1 MGRKLTNILITFLI
15 LVLLS
20 GTILVR
26 DYHLLS
32 SDFYEINGTNSCP
45 ERLVY
50 NIPYSGWHDSPDKT
64 ILMLSKLSEE
74 SLTGHTQLNDR
85 ENPIFPIKSIL
96 TLLGTRHYSASFP
109 TALAFS
115 DTILSSDSG
124 IHYNNTSVPFDI
136 SQIRIENSTRVI
148 SSFGERKI
156 GSKNA
161 AEASLFIKN
170 EMENAGLQV
179 SLDNFSVR
187 VRTRNFNYWNVSG
200 TNIVGVKD
208 GNVLKDEIILVTA
221 HYDSII
227 LVPPKSGI
235 RGFFDSRIKR
245 PYLWPVWSD
254 TYVCESANG
263 TGVDDNAGGVACM
276 LELAKTLQNESF
288 NRTIYFIAFSGEE
301 SNLLGSQAWVKA
313 HPELKDNI
321 VAVVNVDCVGNE
333 PLYVCYLPQYA
344 WLRDIFENEAKSSG
358 IRIQSALIERGDHE
372 IFWENYIPAVVLCHH
387 NYKSHDNFH
396 ELSDTVDNVDFSV
409 IRNASALA
417 ARSII
422 YLADPDENQ
431 APLVNVSNPKVSEA
445 SFELMYN
452 VSDPEST
459 VEVFFDNQSLGNLRS
474 GRTFSLPEGGHTI
487 KVLATDRYGN
497 RGTESINVVNEEKQN
512 RSSEPPHQEIESSVN
527 EIKYVIGYPEN
538 PMDSNRT
545 IYYYLDDFGPLDPE
559 NPFVLTPGS
568 HNLKIWF
575 ENESGTLFMENKT
588 PDFRK
593 YSMER
598 VQVDNPFMD
607 RRNPL
612 VFISGIFAI
621 LAAFAFYGKRIKKR
635 FSGPKVS
642 EAEKKEG
649 I

>member
-1 MGRKLTNILITFLI
+1 MGRKLANLFITFLI

-20 GTILVR
+20 ETVFAH
-26 DYHLLS
+26 DYHVLS
-32 SDFYEINGTNSCP
+32 SDFHEINGTSSCP
-45 ERLVY
+45 EKIVY
-50 NIPYSGWHDSPDKT
+50 NISYSGWNDSPDKT
-64 ILMLSKLSEE
+64 ISLLSKLSEE
-74 SLTGHTQLNDR
+74 SL
-85 ENPIFPIKSIL
+85 
-96 TLLGTRHYSASFP
+96 
-109 TALAFS
+109 
-115 DTILSSDSG
+115 
-124 IHYNNTSVPFDI
+124 SVPFDI
-136 SQIRIENSTRVI
+136 SQTRIENSTRII

-170 EMENAGLQV
+170 EMENAGLHV

-187 VRTRNFNYWNVSG
+187 VRTRNFNYWNVNG
-200 TNIVGVKD
+200 TNVVGVKE
-208 GNVLKDEIILVTA
+208 GNVLKNEIILVTA
-221 HYDSII
+221 HYDSRI
-227 LVPPKSGI
+227 LVPPESGLKDT
-235 RGFFDSRIKR
+235 FDSMIRK

-276 LELAKTLQNESF
+276 LELAKALQNESF

-301 SNLLGSQAWVKA
+301 SNLLGSQAWVEA

-321 VAVVNVDCVGNE
+321 VAVVNLDCVGNE

-344 WLRDIFENEAKSSG
+344 WLKDIFENEARNSG
-358 IRIQSALIERGDHE
+358 VRIQSALIERGDHE
-372 IFWENYIPAVVLCHH
+372 IFWENHIPAVVLCHH

-409 IRNASALA
+409 IRNASTLA
-417 ARSII
+417 ARSVI

-431 APLVNVSNPKVSEA
+431 APLVNVSNPEISEA
-445 SFELMYN
+445 SFELIYN

-459 VEVFFDNQSLGNLRS
+459 VEVFFDNQSLGYLQS

-497 RGTESINVVNEEKQN
+497 RDAESINVVNEEKQS
-512 RSSEPPHQEIESSVN
+512 RSSEPHHQEIESSEN
-527 EIKYVIGYPEN
+527 EVTYVIGYPEN
-538 PMDSNRT
+538 SVDSNRT
-545 IYYYLDDFGPLDPE
+545 LYYYLDDFGPLDPE

-575 ENESGTLFMENKT
+575 ENENGTLFMENKT
-588 PDFRK
+588 SDFRK
-593 YSMER
+593 YSVER

-612 VFISGIFAI
+612 VFVSGVVAI
-621 LAAFAFYGKRIKKR
+621 LAAFAFYGKWIKKR

-642 EAEKKEG
+642 EDEKK
-649 I
+649 

>member
-1 MGRKLTNILITFLI
+1 MGRKLANLVITFLI

-20 GTILVR
+20 ETVFAH
-26 DYHLLS
+26 DYHVLS
-32 SDFYEINGTNSCP
+32 SDFHEINGTNSCS
-45 ERLVY
+45 EKIVY
-50 NIPYSGWHDSPDKT
+50 NISYSGWNDSPDKT
-64 ILMLSKLSEE
+64 ISLLSKLSEE
-74 SLTGHTQLNDR
+74 PL
-85 ENPIFPIKSIL
+85 
-96 TLLGTRHYSASFP
+96 
-109 TALAFS
+109 
-115 DTILSSDSG
+115 
-124 IHYNNTSVPFDI
+124 SVPLDI
-136 SQIRIENSTRVI
+136 SQTRIENSTRII

-170 EMENAGLQV
+170 EMENAGLHV

-187 VRTRNFNYWNVSG
+187 VRTRNFNYWNVNG
-200 TNIVGVKD
+200 TNVVGVKE

-221 HYDSII
+221 HYDSKI
-227 LVPPKSGI
+227 LVPPKSGL

-301 SNLLGSQAWVKA
+301 SNLLGSQAWVEA

-321 VAVVNVDCVGNE
+321 VAVINLDCVGNE
-333 PLYVCYLPQYA
+333 PLCVCYLPQYA
-344 WLRDIFENEAKSSG
+344 WLKDIFENEARNSG
-358 IRIQSALIERGDHE
+358 VRIQSALIERGDHE
-372 IFWENYIPAVVLCHH
+372 IFWENHIPAVVLCHH

-409 IRNASALA
+409 IRNASTLA
-417 ARSII
+417 ARSVI

-431 APLVNVSNPKVSEA
+431 APLVSVSNPEISEA
-445 SFELMYN
+445 SFELIYN

-459 VEVFFDNQSLGNLRS
+459 VEVFFDNQSLGYLQS

-497 RGTESINVVNEEKQN
+497 RDAESINVVNEEKQS
-512 RSSEPPHQEIESSVN
+512 RSSEPHHQEIESSEN
-527 EIKYVIGYPEN
+527 EVTYVIGYPEN
-538 PMDSNRT
+538 SVDSNRT
-545 IYYYLDDFGPLDPE
+545 LYYYLDDFGPLDPE

-575 ENESGTLFMENKT
+575 ENENGTLFMENKT
-588 PDFRK
+588 SDFRK
-593 YSMER
+593 YSVER
-598 VQVDNPFMD
+598 VQVDNPFTD

-612 VFISGIFAI
+612 VFVSGVVAI
-621 LAAFAFYGKRIKKR
+621 LAAFAFYGKWIKKR

-642 EAEKKEG
+642 EAEKK
-649 I
+649 

>member
-1 MGRKLTNILITFLI
+1 MGRKLANLFITFLI

-20 GTILVR
+20 ETVFAH
-26 DYHLLS
+26 DYHVLS
-32 SDFYEINGTNSCP
+32 SDFHEINGTNSCS
-45 ERLVY
+45 EKIVY
-50 NIPYSGWHDSPDKT
+50 NISYSGWNDSPDKT
-64 ILMLSKLSEE
+64 ISLLSKLSEE
-74 SLTGHTQLNDR
+74 PL
-85 ENPIFPIKSIL
+85 
-96 TLLGTRHYSASFP
+96 
-109 TALAFS
+109 
-115 DTILSSDSG
+115 
-124 IHYNNTSVPFDI
+124 SVPLDI
-136 SQIRIENSTRVI
+136 SQTRIENSTRII

-170 EMENAGLQV
+170 EMENAGLHV

-187 VRTRNFNYWNVSG
+187 VRTRNFNYWNVNG
-200 TNIVGVKD
+200 TNVVGVKE

-221 HYDSII
+221 HYDSKI
-227 LVPPKSGI
+227 LVPPKSGL

-301 SNLLGSQAWVKA
+301 SNLLGSQAWVEA

-321 VAVVNVDCVGNE
+321 VAVINLDCVGNE
-333 PLYVCYLPQYA
+333 PLCVCYLPQYA
-344 WLRDIFENEAKSSG
+344 WLKDIFENEARNSG
-358 IRIQSALIERGDHE
+358 VRIQSALIERGDHE
-372 IFWENYIPAVVLCHH
+372 IFWENHIPAVVLCHH

-409 IRNASALA
+409 IRNASTLA
-417 ARSII
+417 ARSVI

-431 APLVNVSNPKVSEA
+431 APLVSVSNPEISEA
-445 SFELMYN
+445 SFELIYN

-459 VEVFFDNQSLGNLRS
+459 VEVFFDNQSLGYLQS

-497 RGTESINVVNEEKQN
+497 RDAESINVVNEEKQS
-512 RSSEPPHQEIESSVN
+512 RSSEPHHQEIESSEN
-527 EIKYVIGYPEN
+527 EVTYVIGYPEN
-538 PMDSNRT
+538 SVDSNRT
-545 IYYYLDDFGPLDPE
+545 LYYYLDDFGPLDPE

-575 ENESGTLFMENKT
+575 ENENGTLFMENKT
-588 PDFRK
+588 SDFRK
-593 YSMER
+593 YSVER
-598 VQVDNPFMD
+598 VQVDNPFTD

-612 VFISGIFAI
+612 VFVSGVVAI
-621 LAAFAFYGKRIKKR
+621 LAAFAFYGKWIKKR

-642 EAEKKEG
+642 EAEKK
-649 I
+649 